1 MEVLSPEESK
11 NIYIARIN
19 RVIDYIKSNLE
30 GDLSLEKLSSIANF
44 SKFYFHRI
52 FKSVTGENLNSCVG
66 RMRIEKS
73 AFMLIYNPSLS
84 ITSIAFDSGFS
95 SPAVYSREFKAH
107 FKLPPSQWRRAKQS
121 KICKV
126 DRNNC
131 KESQE
136 AEIYIEFSKNTP
148 SWGIK
153 MQNQNTLNVQV
164 RSMPELPIA
173 YVRHHGAYNPLDKK
187 LFQSLFSQL
196 ISWAAP
202 RNLFNP
208 PSTKAMTI
216 FSSGHPETT
225 APNHLSVDV
234 AISIDKQIAVE
245 GEVGKRV
252 IPAGQYAVISL
263 IEATMEECGEAWN
276 TLFNIWLPNSGYQPS
291 EGAYYINHLND
302 PEQHPKKLN
311 TVEMYLPV
319 KPL

>member
-1 MEVLSPEESK
+1 LEVLSSEESK
-11 NIYIARIN
+11 SIYISRIN

-30 GDLSLEKLSSIANF
+30 GDLSLENLSSIANF

-66 RMRIEKS
+66 RMKIEKS

-107 FKLPPSQWRRAKQS
+107 FKLSPSQWRLEKKS

-126 DRNNC
+126 DRNIC
-131 KESQE
+131 KEPQE
-136 AEIYIEFSKNTP
+136 TEIYIEFSKHKPN
-148 SWGIK
+148 WGIT
-153 MQNQNTLNVQV
+153 MQNQNTLNIQV
-164 RSMPELPIA
+164 RSIPEMPIA
-173 YVRHHGAYNPLDKK
+173 YIRHHGAYNPLDKK
-187 LFQSLFSQL
+187 LFQSLFSKL

-202 RNLFNP
+202 RDLFNP
-208 PSTKAMTI
+208 PLTKAMTI

-225 APNHLSVDV
+225 APDHLSVDV
-234 AISIDKQIAVE
+234 AISIEKEVAVE

-252 IPAGQYAVISL
+252 IPGGQYAVISI

-276 TLFNIWLPNSGYQPS
+276 TLFNIWLPNSGYQPG